1 MRTNPLYP
9 IFISV
14 FFMLVFGLFW
24 GCWYTVGEG
33 NRAIVL
39 RFGKMVA
46 VTDPGLHIKMP
57 YTDSVHEFSVRTQK
71 VEQAIDVYSKDIQGA
86 VVKLSINFSLNPASV
101 ADVYSQFGTEY
112 VSRIITPQLVSKPK
126 DVFGKFNA
134 VEIVQTR
141 EKMAS
146 EILSELNKQF
156 EGTGVTV
163 ESVQI
168 ENIDFSD
175 EYERNVEERMRAE
188 VEVQK
193 VKQNLE
199 REKINADMMR
209 TQAQG
214 RADAKIAE
222 ARAESESIRIVGLA
236 EAEAIEAKSR
246 ALSKEPNYIRY
257 MEAQKW
263 NGELPSSMIPAGSVP
278 ILNIR

>member
-1 MRTNPLYP
+1 MRYNPIVGILVS
-9 IFISV
+9 FII
-14 FFMLVFGLFW
+14 MLCLGLLW
-24 GCWYTVGEG
+24 GSWYTVGEG
-33 NRAIVL
+33 NKAVVL
-39 RFGKMVA
+39 RLGKLLE
-46 VTDPGLHIKMP
+46 VTDPGFHVKAP
-57 YTDSVHEFSVRTQK
+57 YMDSVLEFSIRTQK
-71 VEQAIDVYSKDIQGA
+71 VEQSIDVYSKDIQSA

-101 ADVYSQFGTEY
+101 ADVYTQYGTEY
-112 VSRIITPQLVSKPK
+112 VHRIIMPQILATPK
-126 DVFGKFNA
+126 DIFGKYNA
-134 VEIVQTR
+134 VEIVQGR
-141 EKMAS
+141 EKIARETLDGFNRQLAS
-146 EILSELNKQF
+146 
-156 EGTGVTV
+156 TGVIV

-236 EAEAIEAKSR
+236 EAEAIKAKSE
-246 ALSKEPNYIRY
+246 ALAKEPNYIRY
-257 MEAQKW
+257 LEAQRW
-263 NGELPSSMIPAGSVP
+263 NGVLPASMVPASSVP
-278 ILNIR
+278 ILNVK